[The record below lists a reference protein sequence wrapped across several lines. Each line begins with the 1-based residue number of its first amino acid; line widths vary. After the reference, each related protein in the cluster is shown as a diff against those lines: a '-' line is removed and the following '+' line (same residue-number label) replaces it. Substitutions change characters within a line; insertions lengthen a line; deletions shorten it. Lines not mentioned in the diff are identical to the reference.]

1 MTNTAPQIVSAEVGR
16 GSMLSRLRSY
26 LFFAP
31 MIYLYTGVMGTLSLL
46 SSLSDREGRTQHWF
60 ARTWARMILKT
71 VMIRVRI
78 EGLDR
83 INPAQPAIYAANHLS
98 ALDIPVLYSWLPLQ
112 FRIMA
117 KKELFRYPFLGWHL
131 KRSGQIPIDSGNAR
145 ASLRSLTHASE
156 SLRHGTPL
164 VVFPEGGRSLT
175 GQLQEF
181 MGGASYVA
189 IRAQAPIVPIAI
201 VGTDGAL
208 PMNSFHL
215 LPGQVELIIGEP
227 IPTAGLRVRDMDR
240 LTMQVRQA
248 IAEMYY
254 SRSKAAPLPETT
266 GDTKP
271 KPLLTP
277 NPEIPQ
283 KEPT

>member
-1 MTNTAPQIVSAEVGR
+1 
-16 GSMLSRLRSY
+16 
-26 LFFAP
+26 
-31 MIYLYTGVMGTLSLL
+31 
-46 SSLSDREGRTQHWF
+46 
-60 ARTWARMILKT
+60 
-71 VMIRVRI
+71 
-78 EGLDR
+78 
-83 INPAQPAIYAANHLS
+83 
-98 ALDIPVLYSWLPLQ
+98 
-112 FRIMA
+112 MA

-131 KRSGQIPIDSGNAR
+131 KRSGQIPIDPGNAR

-164 VVFPEGGRSLT
+164 VVFPEGGRSVT

-181 MGGASYVA
+181 MGGAAYVA

-215 LPGQVELIIGEP
+215 LPGEVELVIGAP
-227 IPTAGLRVRDMDR
+227 IPTHGLRVRDMDR

-254 SRSKAAPLPETT
+254 SRSKTTPSPEAS
-266 GDTKP
+266 GEAKP
-271 KPLLTP
+271 KPLLAR
-277 NPEIPQ
+277 NS
-283 KEPT
+283 

>member
-1 MTNTAPQIVSAEVGR
+1 
-16 GSMLSRLRSY
+16 
-26 LFFAP
+26 

-46 SSLSDREGRTQHWF
+46 SSLSDREGRIQHWF
-60 ARTWARMILKT
+60 AHTWARMILKT
-71 VMIRVRI
+71 VMIRVRV
-78 EGLDR
+78 EGLEH
-83 INPAQPAIYAANHLS
+83 INPEQPAIYAANHLS
-98 ALDIPVLYSWLPLQ
+98 ALDIPVLYAWLPVQ

-131 KRSGQIPIDSGNAR
+131 KRSGQIPIDPGNAR

-215 LPGQVELIIGEP
+215 LPGEVEMIIGEP
-227 IPTAGLRVRDMDR
+227 ILTTGLRVRDMDK
-240 LTMQVRQA
+240 LTTQVRQA

-254 SRSKAAPLPETT
+254 SRSKAVLSTQTNGEA
-266 GDTKP
+266 KAH
-271 KPLLTP
+271 PLLMT
-277 NPEIPQ
+277 NSELQ
-283 KEPT
+283 QDEPT

>member
-1 MTNTAPQIVSAEVGR
+1 MTNTTLQAASREAGR
-16 GSMLSRLRSY
+16 GSLLSRLRSY

-31 MIYLYTGVMGTLSLL
+31 MVYLYTGVMGTLSLL
-46 SSLSDREGRTQHWF
+46 SSLTDREGRIQHGF

-71 VMIRVRI
+71 VMIRVRV
-78 EGLDR
+78 EGLAR
-83 INPAQPAIYAANHLS
+83 INSEQTAIYAANHLS
-98 ALDIPVLYSWLPLQ
+98 ALDIPVLYACLPVQ

-131 KRSGQIPIDSGNAR
+131 KRSGQIPIDAGDAR

-164 VVFPEGGRSLT
+164 VVFPEGGRSHT

-181 MGGASYVA
+181 MGGAAYVA

-201 VGTDGAL
+201 VGTDRVL

-215 LPGQVELIIGEP
+215 VPGMVELIIGDP
-227 IPTAGLRVRDMDR
+227 VPTTGLRVRDMDK

-254 SRSKAAPLPETT
+254 SRSKAARLPQASGEVKQT
-266 GDTKP
+266 
-271 KPLLTP
+271 LLTP
-277 NPEIPQ
+277 DADLQ
-283 KEPT
+283 RKEPI

>member
-1 MTNTAPQIVSAEVGR
+1 MTNSGTQVESREAGR
-16 GSMLSRLRSY
+16 GSLLSRLRSY
-26 LFFAP
+26 LFFTP
-31 MIYLYTGVMGTLSLL
+31 LIYLYTGVLGTLSLL
-46 SSLSDREGRTQHWF
+46 SSLSDREGRIQHWF

-71 VMIRVRI
+71 ALVRVRV
-78 EGLDR
+78 EGLDHVS
-83 INPAQPAIYAANHLS
+83 PAQTAIYAANHLS
-98 ALDIPVLYSWLPLQ
+98 ALDIPVLYACLPVQ

-131 KRSGQIPIDSGNAR
+131 KRSGQIPIDAGDAR

-164 VVFPEGGRSLT
+164 MVFPEGGRSLT
-175 GQLQEF
+175 GHLQEF
-181 MGGASYVA
+181 MGGAAYVA

-201 VGTDGAL
+201 VGTDGVL

-215 LPGQVELIIGEP
+215 LPGEVELIIGQP
-227 IPTAGLRVRDMDR
+227 IPTTGLRVRDMDR
-240 LTMQVRQA
+240 ITIQLRQA

-254 SRSKAAPLPETT
+254 SRSKSASLPEA
-266 GDTKP
+266 GGEAKP
-271 KPLLTP
+271 QPLLAP
-277 NPEIPQ
+277 NSELPR

>member
-1 MTNTAPQIVSAEVGR
+1 MMNAEPQVAGRESGR
-16 GSMLSRLRSY
+16 GSLLSRLRSY

-46 SSLSDREGRTQHWF
+46 SSLSDREGRIQHWF
-60 ARTWARMILKT
+60 AHTWARMILKT
-71 VMIRVRI
+71 VMISVRV
-78 EGLDR
+78 EGLDH
-83 INPAQPAIYAANHLS
+83 INPTRTAIYAANHLS
-98 ALDIPVLYSWLPLQ
+98 ALDIPVLYAWLTVQ

-131 KRSGQIPIDSGNAR
+131 KRSGQIPIDPGNAR

-164 VVFPEGGRSLT
+164 VVFPEGGRSVT

-189 IRAQAPIVPIAI
+189 IRAQTPIVPIAI
-201 VGTDGAL
+201 VGTDRAL

-215 LPGQVELIIGEP
+215 LPGEVELIIGEP
-227 IPTAGLRVRDMDR
+227 IPTAGLRVRDMDK

-248 IAEMYY
+248 IADMYY
-254 SRSKAAPLPETT
+254 SHSKSAPLPKTT
-266 GDTKP
+266 GDAKP
-271 KPLLTP
+271 KALLTP
-277 NPEIPQ
+277 NSEFRQDESI
-283 KEPT
+283 